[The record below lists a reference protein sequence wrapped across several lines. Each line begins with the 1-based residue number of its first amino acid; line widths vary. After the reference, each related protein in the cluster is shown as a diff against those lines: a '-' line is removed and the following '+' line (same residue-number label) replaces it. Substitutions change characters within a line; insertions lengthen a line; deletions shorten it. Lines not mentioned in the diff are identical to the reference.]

1 MKDLKNFN
9 LIDFQNF
16 YMQNDRTAK
25 RICKALNTI
34 YLEVARG
41 TFLAAFY
48 WRLDE
53 LEDEI
58 LDEIAWELD
67 VDFYSNSLPKKS
79 KVELIRKSNFI
90 KQLKGTTGAVET
102 FLASLFG
109 RSKVNEWFDYSG
121 EPYHFIVDIWNQNDV
136 FDLLDVFF
144 ASIDKVKNVRSFLE
158 KVNIIEENNQK
169 IYIAAATQEG
179 EEITIYPYSPDNLE
193 TSIDVNVP
201 TGIGDCYY
209 EITIKE

>member
-16 YMQNDRTAK
+16 YMKNDRTTK

-67 VDFYSNSLPKKS
+67 VDFYSNSLPRKS
-79 KVELIRKSNFI
+79 KIELIRKSNFI
-90 KQLKGTTGAVET
+90 KQLKGTVGAVET

-109 RSKVNEWFDYSG
+109 RSRINEWFNYNG

-169 IYIAAATQEG
+169 IYIATATQEG
-179 EEITIYPYSPDNLE
+179 EEITIYPYVPDNLE

-201 TGIGDCYY
+201 TGVGDCYY

>member
-16 YMQNDRTAK
+16 YMQNDRTTK

-41 TFLAAFY
+41 TFLVAFY

-90 KQLKGTTGAVET
+90 KQMKGTVGAVET

-109 RSKVNEWFDYSG
+109 RSKVNEWFDYNG
-121 EPYHFIVDIWNQNDV
+121 EPYKFIVDIWNQNDV

-193 TSIDVNVP
+193 TSIDVSIP
-201 TGIGDCYY
+201 TGVSDCYY
-209 EITIKE
+209 EITIRE

>member
-16 YMQNDRTAK
+16 YMQNDRTIK

-90 KQLKGTTGAVET
+90 KQMKGTVGAVET

-109 RSKVNEWFDYSG
+109 RSKVNEWFDYNG
-121 EPYHFIVDIWNQNDV
+121 EPYKFIVDIWNQNNV

>member
-1 MKDLKNFN
+1 M
-9 LIDFQNF
+9 
-16 YMQNDRTAK
+16 
-25 RICKALNTI
+25 
-34 YLEVARG
+34 
-41 TFLAAFY
+41 
-48 WRLDE
+48 DE

-90 KQLKGTTGAVET
+90 KQMKGTVGAVET

-109 RSKVNEWFDYSG
+109 RSKVNEWFDYNG

-169 IYIAAATQEG
+169 IYIATATQEG

-193 TSIDVNVP
+193 TSIDVSIP
-201 TGIGDCYY
+201 TGVSDCYY
-209 EITIKE
+209 EITIRE